1 MKKFWLIAM
10 MLWGVSAL
18 WAQQPMELPLY
29 PEGPAESA
37 GFKTEEYWPDS
48 TRVVSVQTPM
58 LYVYLPEKSKSTGRA
73 VVICPGGGYSG
84 LAIEKE
90 GYAVARWMNG
100 QGITAIVLKY
110 RMPNGHYEIPLK
122 DAQTA
127 LETVRAKATEWG
139 VDPGKVGIMGF
150 SAGGHLASTASTHF
164 SSEKNRPD
172 FSVLIYPVI
181 TMDETFTNR
190 GSRQSLIGKDY
201 KADLVT
207 LFSNEKQVSAQTP
220 VAFIALSDDD
230 KAVPPANGV
239 EYYLALKK
247 HGVAGE
253 LHIYPTG
260 GHGWGGFDTR
270 FKYEKEFQTSLARW
284 LKELE

>member
-1 MKKFWLIAM
+1 M
-10 MLWGVSAL
+10 MSWGMSAL

-37 GFKTEEYWPDS
+37 GFKTEEYWADS
-48 TRVVSVQTPM
+48 TRVADVQNPM
-58 LYVYLPEKSKSTGRA
+58 LYVYLPEKSKAAGRA
-73 VVICPGGGYSG
+73 VVICPGGGYAR

-90 GYAVARWMNG
+90 GHAVARWMNG
-100 QGITAIVLKY
+100 QGIAAVVLKY
-110 RMPNGHYEIPLK
+110 RMPNGHHEIPLK

-127 LETVRAKATEWG
+127 LETVRTKAAEWG
-139 VDPGKVGIMGF
+139 IDPGKVGIMGF
-150 SAGGHLASTASTHF
+150 SAGGHLAATASTHF
-164 SSEKNRPD
+164 TSEKNRPD

-181 TMDETFTNR
+181 TMDETFTHR
-190 GSRQSLIGKDY
+190 GSREHLIGKGY
-201 KADLVT
+201 KADLVQRY
-207 LFSNEKQVSAQTP
+207 SNEKQVTAQTP
-220 VAFIALSDDD
+220 VTFLALSDDD

-239 EYYLALKK
+239 GYYLALRAC
-247 HGVAGE
+247 GVPGE
-253 LHIYPTG
+253 LHVYPTG